1 MDATFEDAV
10 ALGERIRRR
19 RKMLRMTQEDLAGPN
34 FSRSYICQVEKGRV
48 NPSLDALESIA
59 ARLGISPAELFP
71 GTPLPDGGWQA
82 AHPLRIAAIGNLAAG
97 NYKKAIALFTRAMA
111 KAQAKQPN
119 ERRHLE
125 PGQEIFLAE
134 CRLFMAVA
142 LMFEGRFANA
152 ARVLEE
158 ETDE

>member
-1 MDATFEDAV
+1 MNAPFEDAA

-19 RKMLRMTQEDLAGPN
+19 RKLLRMTQEDLAGSN
-34 FSRSYICQVEKGRV
+34 FSRSYICQVEKGRIR
-48 NPSLDALESIA
+48 PSLNALESIA

-82 AHPLRIAAIGNLAAG
+82 AHPLRIAAISNLLAG
-97 NYKKAIALFTRAMA
+97 DYKKAIALFTRAMA
-111 KAQAKQPN
+111 KAQAKSPG
-119 ERRHLE
+119 EGIHLE

-142 LMFEGRFANA
+142 LMFEGRFGHA
-152 ARVLEE
+152 ARVLEDG
-158 ETDE
+158 TDE